1 MEKTVQVTNPS
12 GIHASPAAQIAQI
25 AMQHNATVTI
35 SCQDKVVDA
44 RSILGI
50 LSLGLAK
57 GSEFVLRVEGEESAT
72 ALEALTKLFMDG
84 FE

>member
-1 MEKTVQVTNPS
+1 
-12 GIHASPAAQIAQI
+12 
-25 AMQHNATVTI
+25 MQYNAKVTI
-35 SCQDKVVDA
+35 AYRDKVVDA

-57 GSEFVLRVEGEESAT
+57 GSEFVFRAEGDEASA
-72 ALEALTKLFMDG
+72 ALDALAKLLSDG

>member
-25 AMQHNATVTI
+25 AMQYNAKVTI
-35 SCQDKVVDA
+35 AYRDKVVDA

-57 GSEFVLRVEGEESAT
+57 GAEFVFRAEGDEASA
-72 ALEALTKLFMDG
+72 ALDALAKLLSDG